1 MNESVTTL
9 LFKGDNYMFTSTA
22 LLTLMLI
29 FIITLIIASVSG
41 LIFINKRV
49 PLSYIHIHLILGTLP
64 IIVSFIALVQTRQSV
79 FMGPF
84 HFDIL
89 AWLMA
94 FFVLIIG
101 LIIQRFSMQYLKGD
115 FNYRKY
121 FVLFQAVTSFA
132 SIAWLSDDLRLMTL
146 FWGLTL
152 VCLTLLMRLNRRWK
166 VTKAAAKVTDRYF
179 FLGWLALAI
188 AVMWC
193 FFITGEWK
201 FSTVLTASHL
211 SSINGWE
218 YFGLSMLIILAVI
231 VPAAQ
236 WPFQRWLIESVAA
249 PTPVSAI
256 MHAGIVNAGGVML
269 TRFSPLFTSDVA
281 TIILIIIA
289 CISVLIGSGISLV
302 HVDYKRQLV
311 GSTMGQMGFML
322 IQCALGAYIAAI
334 IHLILHGLFKAT
346 LFLRS
351 GSAVQHFDVPARAR
365 ERLSYIWILI
375 GRLLACVL
383 AVIFWWTSPE
393 QGYGI
398 ISALIL
404 AWSLSVSW
412 TQLVAFGE
420 GVIGRLIGLGALVII
435 GIVYLAVHH
444 YFYQWLMGITMHQ
457 NHPSIVVFIAVAV
470 ILVLGSIAST
480 WVARHRS
487 SKIFAKI
494 YLWLVHVGDAKT
506 QAIERHPN
514 YLKKFL
520 S

>member
-1 MNESVTTL
+1 
-9 LFKGDNYMFTSTA
+9 MFTSTA
-22 LLTLMLI
+22 LSTLMLI

-41 LIFINKRV
+41 LLFINTRV
-49 PLSYIHIHLILGTLP
+49 PLSYIHFHLIIGALP
-64 IIVSFIALVQTRQSV
+64 IIVSFVALIQTRQSIL
-79 FMGPF
+79 MGPF

-94 FFVLIIG
+94 FFVLVIG

-121 FVLFQAVTSFA
+121 FVLFQGVSSFA

-166 VTKAAAKVTDRYF
+166 VTKTAAKVTARYF
-179 FLGWLALAI
+179 FLGWLALGI
-188 AVMWC
+188 VVLWC
-193 FFITGEWK
+193 YFITGEWK
-201 FSTVLTASHL
+201 FSTVLTESNLAL
-211 SSINGWE
+211 ITGWE
-218 YFGLSMLIILAVI
+218 YFALSILIILAVI

-269 TRFSPLFTSDVA
+269 TRFSPLFTSDIA
-281 TIILIIIA
+281 AIILIIIA

-365 ERLSYIWILI
+365 ERLSYVWIVL
-375 GRLLACVL
+375 GRLLACAL
-383 AVIFWWTSPE
+383 AVAFWFTTHE

-398 ISALIL
+398 VSALIL

-420 GVIGRLIGLGALVII
+420 GVVGRLIGLSALVII
-435 GIVYLAVHH
+435 GIVYLGVHH
-444 YFYQWLMGITMHQ
+444 YFYSWLEGITIHQ
-457 NHPSIVVFIAVAV
+457 NQPSIFVFIAVV
-470 ILVLGSIAST
+470 IILMLGSIAST

-487 SKIFAKI
+487 SKIFVKI
-494 YLWLVHVGDAKT
+494 YLWLVHIGDAKT